1 MRLSKI
7 PVATST
13 AGRPEGLSVFELSTD
28 IFGADGCTGV
38 SAYRRTRSR
47 HKGGVQGVQGF
58 AGEPLRIVHPQTRKY
73 LLFWR
78 DLTGNRGEAG
88 GSREL
93 RSMSQLYRFRGHS
106 VICKERSHQ

>member
-13 AGRPEGLSVFELSTD
+13 AGRPEGLSVFDLSTD

-58 AGEPLRIVHPQTRKY
+58 GGELLWIVHPADPQY

-93 RSMSQLYRFRGHS
+93 RSVWQLYRFRGRS
-106 VICKERSHQ
+106 VIRK